1 MVTAPASAG
10 LHLLDVSHSPGGADH
25 TDARRHVQSSQPPP
39 WTPIVPIHKRV
50 SSPRRGPALVSTT
63 GGTEGTTGSP
73 SSSPKGAR
81 KRFLAILGERSSR
94 CLRGAEAAPRRP
106 RFQVTCSGLR
116 RRVSC
121 GSGCIYP
128 RGTRRPFYSPRAQKW
143 KGWCPC
149 GGAVFRGC
157 ETRIHLRENHKAN
170 RLVAAVARS
179 TRWPDKLLGILV
191 SICTVM

>member
-1 MVTAPASAG
+1 MCP
-10 LHLLDVSHSPGGADH
+10 LPGEGRPWCPQQE
-25 TDARRHVQSSQPPP
+25 ARKGPWAARPPP
-39 WTPIVPIHKRV
+39 QRAPGRA
-50 SSPRRGPALVSTT
+50 SL
-63 GGTEGTTGSP
+63 P
-73 SSSPKGAR
+73 SWGKAV
-81 KRFLAILGERSSR
+81 R

-106 RFQVTCSGLR
+106 QFLVMCSGLR

-179 TRWPDKLLGILV
+179 TRWPDRLLWISLN
-191 SICTVM
+191 ICTVMWVFSEKS